1 MADPWLIP
9 LAKEAYEHRAEIV
22 SGWDRIVT
30 LLLGKKKTIVFTG
43 MGGVGKTVLFD
54 HLSGTAFDA
63 KYAPPQEMSQ
73 AIEIGKM
80 PARKKRIKISVVP
93 GQESRPRLQAIN
105 ELFYGDKPINGVVHV
120 VANGFVELRHP
131 EARQVL
137 IEQGLDTLQKF
148 REHQLREEV
157 EDFDATCN
165 AIRQSAQK
173 HRMPNWMIVA
183 VNKCDL
189 YASDI
194 ETARTYYATSTTSP
208 FRTRLSSLQQQ
219 LGTDNFR
226 WTIAPVCSWLDDFT
240 WNGNTT
246 KPQLNVS
253 QRNQFLSRLSAT
265 LEQYCAD

>member
-9 LAKEAYEHRAEIV
+9 LAKEAYDHRSDII

-30 LLLGKKKTIVFTG
+30 LLLGRKKTIVFTG

-54 HLSGTAFDA
+54 HLSGTAFD
-63 KYAPPQEMSQ
+63 KNYEPPQEMSQ

-80 PARKKRIKISVVP
+80 PARRKRIKISVLP

-120 VANGFVELRHP
+120 VANGFIELRSP
-131 EARQVL
+131 EARQEL
-137 IEQGLDTLQKF
+137 IEKYGLDTLLRF

-157 EDFDATCN
+157 EDFDATCDV
-165 AIRQSAQK
+165 IRQSAQK
-173 HRMPNWMIVA
+173 HRMPNWMIVV

-189 YASDI
+189 YSSDL
-194 ETARTYYATSTTSP
+194 EAARAHYATGTNSP
-208 FRTRLSSLQQQ
+208 FRIRLSQLQQQ
-219 LGTDNFR
+219 LGFDNFR
-226 WTIAPVCSWLDDFT
+226 WTIAPACSWLDDFT

-246 KPQLNVS
+246 KVQLNVS
-253 QRNQFLSRLSAT
+253 QRNHLLFRLSAT
-265 LEQYCAD
+265 LEQYCA